1 MNSIVVD
8 KAGLLTTIQDSG
20 RQGMRHLGIPW
31 SGSLVPFWQKM
42 ANALVGNT
50 LDNSV
55 IECFEGG
62 LAFTVGNAPARIA
75 IVADKQATI
84 SVINDSSKEALSA
97 YRSHTIMPGD
107 QVLINNTG
115 NSRLAIIAIAGLD
128 VEKQLGS
135 TSTYSK
141 AGIGG
146 LTGGPLKVGDAL
158 PIGTEP
164 TGPHKQCEPNTLPD
178 YQSTEIRVVLGPQ
191 DQNFSQAGIST
202 FLESDYTL
210 STDVDRMGARL
221 DGNVIEH
228 LNDQARDPVSDAIVP
243 GSIQVPGSGL
253 PIVLLSDAHTAG
265 GYPKIATVL
274 SIDLPLFGLQRS
286 GAVFR
291 FKALSIDEAIETTR
305 AQHQSL
311 SRALAAITSVID
323 NTINSE
329 LLLKLNLIDGVI
341 DGRES

>member
-1 MNSIVVD
+1 MNSISVD
-8 KAGLLTTIQDSG
+8 KAGLLTTIQDNG

-55 IECFEGG
+55 VESFEGG
-62 LAFTVGNAPARIA
+62 FAFTVGDTPARIA
-75 IVADKQATI
+75 VVADSQASI
-84 SVINDSSKEALSA
+84 SVISHSSKEALQV
-97 YRSHTIMPGD
+97 YRSYTIMPGE
-107 QVLINNTG
+107 QVLLTSTG

-128 VEKQLGS
+128 VEQQLGS

-141 AGIGG
+141 AGLGG
-146 LTGGPLKVGDAL
+146 LSGGPLKAGDVL
-158 PIGTEP
+158 RIGPEP
-164 TGPHKQCEPNTLPD
+164 TGPHKQGEPNALPS
-178 YQSTEIRVVLGPQ
+178 YQSPDIRVVLGPQ
-191 DQNFSQAGIST
+191 DQNFSQTGIKT

-210 STDVDRMGARL
+210 SADVDRMGARL

-274 SIDLPLFGLQRS
+274 SIDLPLFGLQRA

-291 FKALSIDEAIETTR
+291 FKALSIDEAIQATR
-305 AQHQSL
+305 EQHQSL
-311 SRALAAITSVID
+311 SRALAAITPVID
-323 NTINSE
+323 NSMNSE

-341 DGRES
+341 DGRD